1 MRNIEELEKELVE
14 ITNKIHILS
23 EHDKKNG
30 TSIFSRMINEM
41 LKRKKNIEVNINQ
54 YKQRGDKDDR

>member
-14 ITNKIHILS
+14 ITNQIHVLS

-30 TSIFSRMINEM
+30 TSIYSRMINEM
-41 LKRKKNIEVNINQ
+41 LKRKRNIEININQ
-54 YKQRGDKDDR
+54 YKQREDKDDR

>member
-14 ITNKIHILS
+14 ITNQIHVLS

-30 TSIFSRMINEM
+30 TSIYSRMINEM
-41 LKRKKNIEVNINQ
+41 LKRKRNIEININQ